1 MTLEGNIRLLL
12 LFLPLFI
19 LSCDFTEKEKVGSSY
34 YEINGSAQGTTFSI
48 VYQDTLSRDF
58 SFNIDSILKEIDNQ
72 LSTYDSN
79 SFISQF
85 NNSNKNTFLIE
96 SKGLFLEC
104 FNRSKYYHDVTNGYF
119 NAAIFPLIDYWGF
132 YNNKELDV
140 DSSFIINSIIPLIQM
155 DSITIFSDSKNNK
168 CIRKNNMNS
177 KLDFNA
183 IAQGYS
189 VDLVADFL
197 ISEGVVNF
205 LVEIGGEV
213 TAKGINNK
221 GNTWRIGIERPIEG
235 SFIGEHGFQKVI
247 SLDSKSLATSG
258 NYRKFKSINGKK
270 VSHTINPLTGF
281 SVNNNLLSVSVIT
294 DYAADADA
302 LATSFMVMGLDSSI
316 KFINE
321 YSDTTIKV
329 YFIYDSLGDFKEWS
343 NF

>member
-12 LFLPLFI
+12 LFLPLLI
-19 LSCDFTEKEKVGSSY
+19 LSCNFTEKEKDGLPY

-58 SFNIDSILKEIDNQ
+58 SFNIDSLLKEIDNQ
-72 LSTYDSN
+72 LSTYDSS
-79 SFISQF
+79 SFVSQF
-85 NNSNKNTFLIE
+85 NKSNKNTYLIE
-96 SKGLFLEC
+96 SNDLFVEC
-104 FNRSKYYHDVTNGYF
+104 FNRSKYFHKVTNGCF
-119 NAAIFPLIDYWGF
+119 NAAIFPLMEYWGF
-132 YNNKELDV
+132 YNRKELDV
-140 DSSFIINSIIPLIQM
+140 DSSFIIDSIIPLIQM
-155 DSITIFSDSKNNK
+155 DSITIVSDSKNNK
-168 CIRKNNMNS
+168 SITKNNINS

-197 ISEGVVNF
+197 ISKGVMNF
-205 LVEIGGEV
+205 MVEIGGEV
-213 TAKGINNK
+213 TAKGINYK
-221 GNTWRIGIERPIEG
+221 GNTWRIGIERPVEG

-258 NYRKFKSINGKK
+258 NYRKFKNINGKK

-281 SVNNNLLSVSVIT
+281 SVDNNLLSVSVIT

-321 YSDTTIKV
+321 YNDTTIKV

-343 NF
+343 SF